1 MTQHLSDSRLANL
14 SARAILEG
22 FETYQSEFRRITRR
36 AKKQFETRDWS
47 GAQADAAER
56 LQLYKRVVD
65 PTMKGILDLLDGRP
79 YEKLIWASMK
89 AVYSG
94 LIASRDDWE
103 LAETFFNSITRRIFT
118 TVGVDPQ
125 IEFVD
130 TDFETPPTPTRGP
143 VYCAYKRAS
152 SPAVLVQKILTDFQF
167 DAEYA
172 HLEQDVAQAAAR
184 IEAHLKKIGALQ
196 VVERAEIVDAVFY
209 RGKAA
214 YIIGR
219 MFSGSHLIPLGLAL
233 LHHEGG
239 IEVDAVLLEEDD
251 LSILFSFAYSYFH
264 VLVERPYDL
273 VHFLRTIVPRK
284 RRGELYI
291 SLGYNKHGKTE
302 LYRGLLNYIETSDDR
317 FETAR
322 GEKGMVMTVFTL
334 PGYDLVFKIIK
345 DRFAPPKMST
355 RQQVKAKY
363 KMVFNRDRVG
373 RLVDA
378 QEFEHLKFARAR
390 FTDELLAELQAV
402 AADTVAL
409 NGENVVVHHAYVE
422 RRVIPL
428 NIYVK
433 EADEAAARAAVVD
446 YGRAVKDMAAN
457 NIFAGDLLLKN
468 FGVTRHGR
476 VVFYDY
482 DELTYL
488 TDCNFR
494 LIPQSPYEE
503 DELFDQPWFTADE
516 NDVFPEEFRTFLG
529 LYGELRQVF
538 EAHHADLFGIKFW
551 RTMQAGHRAG
561 EIIHF
566 YPYRPSR
573 RLNHDGKVKG

>member
-1 MTQHLSDSRLANL
+1 MSLSDSRLANL
-14 SARAILEG
+14 SARAILDG
-22 FETYQSEFRRITRR
+22 FETYQNEFRRITEC
-36 AKKQFETRDWS
+36 AKQRFETRDWA
-47 GAQADAAER
+47 GMQTDAAER

-65 PTMKGILDLLDGRP
+65 PTVDGVLDLLGERP
-79 YEKLIWASMK
+79 NQKLIWASMK

-94 LIASRDDWE
+94 LITNLDNWE
-103 LAETFFNSITRRIFT
+103 LAETFFNSITRRIFA
-118 TVGVDPQ
+118 TVGVDQQ

-130 TDFETPPTPTRGP
+130 TDFETPPTPTREP

-152 SPAVLVQKILTDFQF
+152 STAVLIQKILTDFKF
-167 DAEYA
+167 SADYA
-172 HLEQDVAQAAAR
+172 HLAQDAILVAER
-184 IEAHLKKIGALQ
+184 IEAQLKKIGALQ
-196 VVERAEIVDAVFY
+196 VVERVEMVDAVFY

-214 YIIGR
+214 YLIGR
-219 MFSGSHLIPLGLAL
+219 MFSGSHFIPLGIAL
-233 LHHEGG
+233 LHHEEG
-239 IEVDAVLLEEDD
+239 IIVDAVLLEEDD

-264 VLVERPYDL
+264 VLAARPYDL

-302 LYRGLLNYIETSDDR
+302 MYRGLLHYIDTSDDC
-317 FETAR
+317 FEIAR

-345 DRFAPPKMST
+345 DRFAPPKNST
-355 RQQVKAKY
+355 RQDVKAKY

-378 QEFEHLKFARAR
+378 QEFEHLKFSRAR
-390 FTDELLAELQAV
+390 FTDELLTELQKK
-402 AADTVAL
+402 AAGTVTL
-409 NGENVVVHHAYVE
+409 NGENVVVNHAYVE

-428 NIYVK
+428 NIFVK
-433 EADEAAARAAVVD
+433 EADAMAARAAVVD
-446 YGRAVKDMAAN
+446 YGRAVKDMAAS

-482 DELTYL
+482 DELSYL

-494 LIPQSPYEE
+494 AIPQSPYEE
-503 DELFDQPWFTADE
+503 DDFLDQPWFTPNDE
-516 NDVFPEEFRTFLG
+516 DIFPEEFCSFLG
-529 LYGELRQVF
+529 LFGELRRVF
-538 EAHHADLFGIKFW
+538 EAYHADLFDVEFW
-551 RTMQAGHRAG
+551 QTMQTKHRAG

-566 YPYRPSR
+566 YPYRLSR
-573 RLNHDGKVKG
+573 RLNHR